1 MSPAGLT
8 MNRLD
13 SIMGPHRDVK
23 GETMTVPDRK
33 LSSPEHPD
41 GVSQPSPT
49 TVVQGEISCRED
61 LVIRGQVRG
70 KMELPENDLLVD
82 EGGRVEAEVRAKN
95 VRIKGNVGGTTQASG
110 AVVPQVTGRL

>member
-1 MSPAGLT
+1 MTLAGLT
-8 MNRLD
+8 MKRVD
-13 SIMGPHRDVK
+13 SIIGPDRHFK

-41 GVSQPSPT
+41 GVSQLSPT

-70 KMELPENDLLVD
+70 KMELPENDLLID
-82 EGGRVEAEVRAKN
+82 EGGRVEAAVRAKD
-95 VRIKGNVGGTTQASG
+95 VRMKGT
-110 AVVPQVTGRL
+110 